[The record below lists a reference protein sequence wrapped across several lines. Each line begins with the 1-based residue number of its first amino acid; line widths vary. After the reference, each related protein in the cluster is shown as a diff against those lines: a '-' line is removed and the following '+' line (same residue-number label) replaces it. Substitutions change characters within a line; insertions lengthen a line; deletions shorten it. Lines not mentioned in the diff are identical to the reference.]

1 MSERPTMIAAPPGSP
16 MAQLPLETGRLL
28 LRPYSHDD
36 VPAIVR
42 LLNDQEMA
50 RFLMVTPYP
59 FVEFDARTLVKAA
72 WRRMT
77 GGRGF
82 DLLITTKGQAGQ
94 PIGSVGIGLHDERT
108 RAELGFWIGRDHWG
122 RGYAT
127 EAARRMMEFAA
138 GALQTSRFTGTVA
151 IDNAASLSVL
161 AKLGFAETGR
171 DKRKIPSTGEMR
183 EVILFERKA
192 DGR

>member
-1 MSERPTMIAAPPGSP
+1 MSERPATTAAPPGSP
-16 MAQLPLETGRLL
+16 MAQLPLETARLL

-36 VPAIVR
+36 SPAIVR
-42 LLNDQEMA
+42 MLNDPEMA

-82 DLLITTKGQAGQ
+82 DLLVTTKAHAGQ
-94 PIGSVGIGLHDERT
+94 VVGSVGVGLHDEGR

-122 RGYAT
+122 QGYAT
-127 EAARRMMEFAA
+127 EAANQMMDFAS
-138 GALQTSRFTGTVA
+138 GALKVPRFTGTLA
-151 IDNAASLSVL
+151 TDNAASLSVL
-161 AKLGFAETGR
+161 AKLGFTETGR
-171 DKRKIPSTGEMR
+171 DERKVPSTGEMC
-183 EVILFERKA
+183 EVILFERKVEN
-192 DGR
+192 G

>member
-1 MSERPTMIAAPPGSP
+1 MSERPATIVAPPGSP
-16 MAQLPLETGRLL
+16 MAQLPLETERLL

-36 VPAIVR
+36 SSAIVR
-42 LLNDQEMA
+42 LLNDPEMA

-59 FVEFDARTLVKAA
+59 FVDFDARTLVKAA

-82 DLLITTKGQAGQ
+82 DLLVATRALPGQVV
-94 PIGSVGIGLHDERT
+94 GSVGVGLHDEGT

-122 RGYAT
+122 QGCAT
-127 EAARRMMEFAA
+127 EAARRMMEFATD
-138 GALQTSRFTGTVA
+138 ALKVSRFTGTVA
-151 IDNAASLSVL
+151 TDNAASLAVL

-171 DKRKIPSTGEMR
+171 DERKVPSTGEMR

-192 DGR
+192 EDA

>member
-1 MSERPTMIAAPPGSP
+1 MSERPATTAAPPGSP
-16 MAQLPLETGRLL
+16 MAQLPLETERLL
-28 LRPYSHDD
+28 LRPYSHEDT
-36 VPAIVR
+36 PAIVQM
-42 LLNDQEMA
+42 LNDPEMA

-82 DLLITTKGQAGQ
+82 DLLVTTKAQAGQ
-94 PIGSVGIGLHDERT
+94 VVGSVGIGLHDEGA

-127 EAARRMMEFAA
+127 EAARRMMEFSAE
-138 GALQTSRFTGTVA
+138 ALKVSRFTGTVA
-151 IDNAASLSVL
+151 TDNAASLAVL
-161 AKLGFAETGR
+161 AKLGFAEIGR
-171 DKRKIPSTGEMR
+171 DERKVPSTGEMR
-183 EVILFERKA
+183 EVILFERKVENA
-192 DGR
+192 